1 MASYLENLMKEAKQS
16 VKAAQKSYNASADI
30 RPGADARA
38 NEANRATVEQVGQF
52 VGALV
57 RGRSYDDKTGKQVKV
72 KKK

>member
-1 MASYLENLMKEAKQS
+1 MPNYLENLMKEAKQS
-16 VKAAQKSYNASADI
+16 AKAWKKSYDASADV

-38 NEANRATVEQVGQF
+38 NAANRASVEQVGQF

-57 RGRSYDDKTGKQVKV
+57 RGRSYDDKTGKQTKA

>member
-16 VKAAQKSYNASADI
+16 AKAIKKSYDASADVK
-30 RPGADARA
+30 PGADARA
-38 NEANRATVEQVGQF
+38 NAANQARTEQIGQF

-57 RGRSYDDKTGKQVKV
+57 RGRSYDDKTGKQTKA